1 MDVGL
6 YLDLRNPA
14 GRGRR
19 AWPAVYGSALEL
31 CEEADR
37 GSARGVWLSEHHLFE
52 DGYLTQPLTFAAAV
66 AARTRRLRI
75 GTAILIAPLR
85 APAHIAE
92 EAVIVDILSHGRLDL
107 GLGGGYRRAEFDLFG
122 TSHERPLAQLFERV
136 AGVRALL
143 SDVIIPQAVQS
154 PLPLWIGCNGPKGA
168 RRVGE
173 VGEFLL
179 SVRPELTSSYLEGL
193 RDGGHDA
200 ARARMSGPVNIFL
213 SDDPERDWPAVAQGY
228 AYVMDSYERAAAVA
242 GGPPPTPTDPER
254 LRAGG
259 LDKGLRGCLVTT
271 PLDAARQVLAHFADV
286 PVETIFSWAALP
298 RVPHDLMGRHVELW
312 STTFAAA
319 VKRATA

>member
-14 GRGRR
+14 GDGSR

-37 GSARGVWLSEHHLFE
+37 GGARGVWLSEHHLFE

-85 APAHIAE
+85 APAQIAE
-92 EAVIVDILSHGRLDL
+92 EAVIVDILSDGRLDL
-107 GLGGGYRRAEFDLFG
+107 GLGGGYRHAEFELFG
-122 TSHERPLAQLFERV
+122 VSHERPLAQLFDRV

-143 SDVIIPQAVQS
+143 SSVVTPQPVQT
-154 PLPLWIGCNGPKGA
+154 PLPMWIGCNGPKGA
-168 RRVGE
+168 RQVGE

-179 SVRPELTSSYLEGL
+179 SVRPELTSPYLEGL
-193 RDGGHDA
+193 RAGGHDA

-213 SDDPERDWPAVAQGY
+213 SDDPDRDWPVVAKSY
-228 AYVMDSYERAAAVA
+228 KYVMDSYGRAAAVP
-242 GGPPPTPTDPER
+242 GGPPPTPTDPE
-254 LRAGG
+254 
-259 LDKGLRGCLVTT
+259 
-271 PLDAARQVLAHFADV
+271 
-286 PVETIFSWAALP
+286 
-298 RVPHDLMGRHVELW
+298 
-312 STTFAAA
+312 
-319 VKRATA
+319 